1 MQVDVICC
9 HRVTLNQAQVTF
21 GTNRATRPL
30 ISTLILLAKK
40 LLKLPP
46 TGLHKFWNPAIPAWR
61 TWSKLGEHGKHRK
74 YGRYGRHQLDYLK
87 HSIYGSKHSI
97 YVLQHFICQRD
108 DSIHCFMAFLA
119 RVKNHNMRLE
129 NMILRQLKIGERQA
143 SCCLL
148 LSQTF
153 PLQTIS
159 FWNFHHQ
166 PPPLVASDQSIG
178 LFLHLGN
185 SCTAAAT
192 TAGLEPAAFYW
203 KILITL
209 NISSICRCKN

>member
-1 MQVDVICC
+1 MLV
-9 HRVTLNQAQVTF
+9 LN
-21 GTNRATRPL
+21 
-30 ISTLILLAKK
+30 
-40 LLKLPP
+40 PP

-97 YVLQHFICQRD
+97 YGLQQFICQRD

-143 SCCLL
+143 SCFLL

-153 PLQTIS
+153 PPQTICL
-159 FWNFHHQ
+159 WNFHH
-166 PPPLVASDQSIG
+166 PPPLLPVIRV
-178 LFLHLGN
+178 FLHLGN

-203 KILITL
+203 KILIARNNPIL
-209 NISSICRCKN
+209 NISSICKCKN

>member
-1 MQVDVICC
+1 M
-9 HRVTLNQAQVTF
+9 
-21 GTNRATRPL
+21 
-30 ISTLILLAKK
+30 LILN
-40 LLKLPP
+40 PP

-97 YVLQHFICQRD
+97 YGLQQFICQRD

-143 SCCLL
+143 SCFLL

-153 PLQTIS
+153 PPQTICL
-159 FWNFHHQ
+159 WNFHH
-166 PPPLVASDQSIG
+166 PPLLPVIRVLGCSCISATRAPRLQPRLGSSQQPSIG
-178 LFLHLGN
+178 RF
-185 SCTAAAT
+185 
-192 TAGLEPAAFYW
+192 
-203 KILITL
+203 
-209 NISSICRCKN
+209 